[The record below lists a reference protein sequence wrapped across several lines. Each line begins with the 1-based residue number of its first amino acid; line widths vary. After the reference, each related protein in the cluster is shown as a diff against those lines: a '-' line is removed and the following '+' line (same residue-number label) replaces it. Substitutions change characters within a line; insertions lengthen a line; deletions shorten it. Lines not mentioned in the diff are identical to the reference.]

1 MLLLLFVGVGWGK
14 ADPDDYNRRTVR
26 ITDDGEDYDDF
37 LVRDLKPKTFENVL
51 LKNKKTLVT
60 IRYKNSKTGGVGR
73 MLWA

>member
-51 LKNKKTLVT
+51 LKNKNTCNNKV
-60 IRYKNSKTGGVGR
+60 
-73 MLWA
+73 